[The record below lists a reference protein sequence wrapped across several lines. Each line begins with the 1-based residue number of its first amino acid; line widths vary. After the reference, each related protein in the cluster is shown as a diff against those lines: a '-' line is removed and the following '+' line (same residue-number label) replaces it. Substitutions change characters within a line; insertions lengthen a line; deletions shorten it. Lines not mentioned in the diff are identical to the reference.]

1 MHVFYIYLIKH
12 LIFINLII
20 YIYISIEKKKGLE
33 VMNKTMEQEDIEV
46 SSKESWGKK
55 KKIKKGENSCKR
67 FSDEQVKLL
76 ESVFSQATKLEP
88 RKKVQLAKDIGLHP
102 RQVSIW
108 FQNKRARWRS
118 KQMESEYRVLK
129 DDYDTLNQR
138 FDSLKKENQSLLD
151 QVIR

>member
-1 MHVFYIYLIKH
+1 
-12 LIFINLII
+12 
-20 YIYISIEKKKGLE
+20 
-33 VMNKTMEQEDIEV
+33 MNKTMEQDAIEV

>member
-1 MHVFYIYLIKH
+1 
-12 LIFINLII
+12 
-20 YIYISIEKKKGLE
+20 
-33 VMNKTMEQEDIEV
+33 MEQEDIEV
-46 SSKESWGKK
+46 SSKEISCENREKK
-55 KKIKKGENSCKR
+55 KKKKGENRCKR

-76 ESVFSQATKLEP
+76 ESVFSQVTKLEP

-129 DDYDTLNQR
+129 EDFDALNQQ
-138 FDSLKKENQSLLD
+138 FESLKKEKESLLE
-151 QVIR
+151 QVIKLVFTFLI